1 MSQENVETFL
11 KSLEALHRGDFD
23 SWVDS
28 FAEDGEFIPQ
38 RAAIQGTYRGHKSL
52 REFLADNA
60 ESFEVFHPTYDYV
73 RDVGER
79 VIALGKLRLRG
90 KGSGIDIEVPSA
102 LLVTYREGKVIRFE
116 EVADRAKALEAVGL
130 SEQDAHADS

>member
-1 MSQENVETFL
+1 MSQENVDAFMQ
-11 KSLEALHRGDFD
+11 SLEAFHRGDFD

-38 RAAIQGTYRGHKSL
+38 RAPIQGTYRGRESL

-73 RDVGER
+73 RGIGDR

-90 KGSGIDIEVPSA
+90 KGSGVDIEVPSA
-102 LLVTYREGKVIRFE
+102 LLITYHERKAIRFE
-116 EVADRAKALEAVGL
+116 DVVDRAKALEAMGL
-130 SEQDAHADS
+130 SEQDAHAGS

>member
-1 MSQENVETFL
+1 MSQENVEAFM

-28 FAEDGEFIPQ
+28 FAEEGEFIPQ
-38 RAAIQGTYRGHKSL
+38 RAAIQGTYRSHKSL

-60 ESFEVFHPTYDYV
+60 ESFEVFH
-73 RDVGER
+73 
-79 VIALGKLRLRG
+79 LRLRG

-116 EVADRAKALEAVGL
+116 EVAGTRPETSLYSSSMTLETAPCAQRPL
-130 SEQDAHADS
+130 AP